1 MRWDLDGGGTI
12 DMDELEQA
20 LKSLRT
26 AFIKKHGEHT
36 WSPPGPHLVPP
47 WSPPGPHLVPA
58 WSPPGPRL
66 VPTWSPPGP
75 RLSQE
80 LYRSS

>member
-1 MRWDLDGGGTI
+1 MHIRGVGLERFPVEQVDELFMRWDLDGGGTI

-36 WSPPGPHLVPP
+36 
-47 WSPPGPHLVPA
+47 
-58 WSPPGPRL
+58 
-66 VPTWSPPGP
+66 
-75 RLSQE
+75 
-80 LYRSS
+80 